1 MDWRGGTLA
10 AVRKSENRRQKRNG
24 AAHPPKTDREPDA
37 NWFLASLPDAEYQA
51 LLDRL
56 EPVHLE
62 QGARLCG
69 PGDDGV
75 YFPRG
80 AVASLVVLM
89 DDGQAIEAAT
99 IGREGLVGLPQV
111 LDETVER
118 LEAVERICQVPGRAA
133 RLPLDQVRLMAR
145 RGSALHERLD
155 QYAVALL
162 GQASRTAGCNR
173 AHPVEE
179 RCARWLLAV
188 ADRAGSDEFP
198 LTQEFLAIMLGV
210 QRPTVNVAAR
220 GLARAGLIRFRHGVL
235 TILDREGLKAS
246 ACEDYRLTNELFER
260 LYGPD
265 LVARASPLLNAS

>member
-1 MDWRGGTLA
+1 MTP
-10 AVRKSENRRQKRNG
+10 VRKPDNRRPKWNG
-24 AAHPPKTDREPDA
+24 VAQPPNTDGEADA
-37 NWFLASLPDAEYQA
+37 NWFLASLPAAEYRP
-51 LLDRL
+51 LLAQLD
-56 EPVHLE
+56 PVRLE
-62 QGARLCG
+62 QGASLCG

-80 AVASLVVLM
+80 AVASLVVPM

-99 IGREGLVGLPQV
+99 IGREGIVGLPQV

-118 LEAVERICQVPGRAA
+118 LEVVERICQVPGRAA
-133 RLPLDQVRLMAR
+133 RLPLEQVRAMAR

-173 AHPVEE
+173 AHPVEK
-179 RCARWLLAV
+179 RCARWLLTV

-220 GLARAGLIRFRHGVL
+220 ELTRAGLIRFRHGVL
-235 TILDREGLKAS
+235 TIVDRDGLEAS

-260 LYGPD
+260 LYGAGFA
-265 LVARASPLLNAS
+265 ARTSPLPNGS

>member
-1 MDWRGGTLA
+1 MQP
-10 AVRKSENRRQKRNG
+10 VR
-24 AAHPPKTDREPDA
+24 
-37 NWFLASLPDAEYQA
+37 
-51 LLDRL
+51 
-56 EPVHLE
+56 LE

-99 IGREGLVGLPQV
+99 IGREGIVGLPQV

-118 LEAVERICQVPGRAA
+118 LEAVERVCQVPGWAA
-133 RLPLDQVRLMAR
+133 RLPLDTVRAMAR
-145 RGSALHERLD
+145 RRSALHERLD

-162 GQASRTAGCNR
+162 GQAGRSAGCNR
-173 AHPVEE
+173 AHRVEE
-179 RCARWLLAV
+179 RCARWLLTV

-210 QRPTVNVAAR
+210 QRPTVNAAAR
-220 GLARAGLIRFRHGVL
+220 GLTRAGLIHFRHGVL
-235 TILDREGLKAS
+235 TILDREGLKAR

-260 LYGPD
+260 LYGAEF
-265 LVARASPLLNAS
+265 VAGASPS

>member
-1 MDWRGGTLA
+1 VAQPSD
-10 AVRKSENRRQKRNG
+10 
-24 AAHPPKTDREPDA
+24 PDREPEA
-37 NWFLASLPDAEYQA
+37 NWFLASLPDAEYQP
-51 LLDRL
+51 LLAKL
-56 EPVHLE
+56 ELVHLE
-62 QGARLCG
+62 QSVRLCG

-111 LDETVER
+111 LDQTVER
-118 LEAVERICQVPGRAA
+118 LEAVERVCQVPGQAA
-133 RLPLDQVRLMAR
+133 RLPLDQVRAMACP
-145 RGSALHERLD
+145 GSALHERLD

-179 RCARWLLAV
+179 RCARWLLTV

-220 GLARAGLIRFRHGVL
+220 GLTRVGFIRFRHGVL
-235 TILDREGLKAS
+235 TIVDREGLEAS
-246 ACEDYRLTNELFER
+246 ACEDYRLTNDLFER
-260 LYGPD
+260 LYGAD
-265 LVARASPLLNAS
+265 LVARASPLLNGSQRGPQGTLVSC

>member
-1 MDWRGGTLA
+1 MA
-10 AVRKSENRRQKRNG
+10 PVRKPDNRRRRPNAVAQLP
-24 AAHPPKTDREPDA
+24 HTDRELEA
-37 NWFLASLPDAEYQA
+37 NWFLASLPGAEYQP
-51 LLDRL
+51 LLARL
-56 EPVHLE
+56 EPVRLE

-69 PGDDGV
+69 PGDGGV

-80 AVASLVVLM
+80 AVASLVALM

-99 IGREGLVGLPQV
+99 IGREGMVGLPQV

-118 LEAVERICQVPGRAA
+118 LEAVERICQVPGWAA
-133 RLPLDQVRLMAR
+133 RLQLDQVRAMAR

-220 GLARAGLIRFRHGVL
+220 GLMRAGLIRFRHGVL
-235 TILDREGLKAS
+235 TIVDRDGLKAS

-260 LYGPD
+260 LYGAD
-265 LVARASPLLNAS
+265 LVGRASPLGS